1 MVGGREAGDGVGS
14 TLVGRHVVI
23 LGAGFGGLEL
33 ATRLSASVADEVRLT
48 LIDQN
53 DSFLF
58 GYSKLDIMFGRRQTN
73 DMRLYYRDIAKQ
85 SVEFRQERI
94 TSIDPVARRT
104 ETDGGSYDAD
114 ILVVALGADYDPEAT
129 PGFTEDG
136 FDYYSV
142 EGAERLRDFLPT
154 FDGGLVVLAVLGD
167 VYKCP
172 PAPFEGAFMLHDYLT
187 ERGLRKKSQI
197 RVIGPMDAP
206 VPIAKEVTQ
215 ALLDGMATRDIEF
228 VPQTHVTRLDTKQK
242 VAEFAEGGSV
252 PYDLFIGIPKHKV
265 PDVVEAS
272 GLTVDGWIPVDK
284 TNLATRFQ
292 DVYALGDVAS
302 APVAKAGVFAESAA
316 RAVADDIVGRLRG
329 TGPAAP
335 FDGAG
340 NCYIEFGEG
349 LVGKVE
355 ANFLSGPRPTGKLV
369 GPSRA
374 LADEKSAFGLSR
386 RNRWFEG

>member
-1 MVGGREAGDGVGS
+1 MEK
-14 TLVGRHVVI
+14 HVVI
-23 LGAGFGGLEL
+23 LGAGFAGLEL
-33 ATRLSASVADEVRLT
+33 TTQLSTAVADEVRVT

-58 GYSKLDIMFGRRQTN
+58 GYSKLDITFGRRQTN
-73 DMRLYYRDIAKQ
+73 DLRLHYRDISKN

-94 TSIDPVARRT
+94 TSIDAAARRV

-114 ILVVALGADYDPEAT
+114 VLVVALGADYDYDAT
-129 PGFTEDG
+129 PGFSQDG
-136 FDYYSV
+136 FEYYSV
-142 EGAERLRDFLPT
+142 AGAERLRDALPT
-154 FDGGLVVLAVLGD
+154 FDGGSVVIAILGD

-187 ERGLRKKSQI
+187 GRGLRQKTEI
-197 RVIGPMDAP
+197 RVMGPMDAP
-206 VPIAKEVTQ
+206 VPIANEVTQ
-215 ALLDGMATRDIEF
+215 ALLEGMAARDIEF
-228 VPQTHVTRLDTKQK
+228 MPRRLVTRLDTKRRI
-242 VAEFAEGGSV
+242 AEFAQGDGV

-265 PDVVEAS
+265 PVVVEAS
-272 GLTVDGWIPVDK
+272 GLAVGGWVPVEK
-284 TNLATRFQ
+284 TNLATRFP

-316 RAVADDIVGRLRG
+316 RAVADDIVARLHG

-355 ANFLSGPRPTGKLV
+355 ANFLSGPRPTGRLV

-374 LADEKSAFGLSR
+374 LAEEKNTFGSSR
-386 RNRWFEG
+386 RDRWFGS